1 MAGANTVSKAYERR
15 PLNACFGHKLTLFLA
30 EWSSISSWVQIDPF
44 SLVNGLYS
52 WCAPHLPRGRINS
65 LWWPLSLTLS
75 HHRFSHQIK
84 TRIKSQFNHQM
95 WLADF
100 KTKADSFC
108 FRSDEMED
116 CQFYVYEVYTVVL
129 FTPSAKIP
137 SKTSVKKTYWWK
149 ACYQPQYG
157 IPDNA
162 FYCTLALLAAN

>member
-1 MAGANTVSKAYERR
+1 MVCSYCCSNGKKVAGANTVSKAYERR

-100 KTKADSFC
+100 KTKADPFASEAM
-108 FRSDEMED
+108 RW
-116 CQFYVYEVYTVVL
+116 
-129 FTPSAKIP
+129 KIVNFMYMGCTQWYYSLP
-137 SKTSVKKTYWWK
+137 VPENTQDSK
-149 ACYQPQYG
+149 
-157 IPDNA
+157 
-162 FYCTLALLAAN
+162 